1 LSERTVA
8 HHVER
13 ILDKLTVTTRAAA
26 AAVAEREGL
35 QLLR

>member
-13 ILDKLTVTTRAAA
+13 ILNKLAVTTRAAA
-26 AAVAEREGL
+26 AAVAEREGPH
-35 QLLR
+35 LLR